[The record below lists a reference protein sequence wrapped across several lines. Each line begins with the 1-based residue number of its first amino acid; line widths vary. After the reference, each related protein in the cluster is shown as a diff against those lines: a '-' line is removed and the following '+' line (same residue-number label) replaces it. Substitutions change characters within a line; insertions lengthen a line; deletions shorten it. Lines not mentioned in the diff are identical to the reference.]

1 MKPIELIAVGA
12 TGPKPPMG
20 SASRANL
27 SFTLLDDLAPVLG
40 RTFGVECR
48 VRPDSV
54 DSGFAFDPARN
65 QYHSTAIL
73 QRLDGLARGRDARL
87 LGVTLLD
94 LYVPVLTFVF
104 GEAQLGGRCALVSL
118 HRLQEEFYGLPAND
132 DLLHERLAKE
142 AVHELGH
149 TFGLRHCGDWRC
161 VMASTHAVERLDT
174 KGADFCAACQQVVA
188 TTAAAPLSA

>member
-1 MKPIELIAVGA
+1 MKAIELIAVGTA
-12 TGPKPPMG
+12 GLQAPIG
-20 SASRANL
+20 AASGAHP
-27 SFTLLDDLAPVLG
+27 SSTLLDELTPVLA

-48 VRPDSV
+48 VGLETMDAV
-54 DSGFAFDPARN
+54 FAFDPGRN

-73 QRLDGLARGRDARL
+73 QRLDRLARETDAHL
-87 LGVTLLD
+87 LGVTPLD

-118 HRLQEEFYGLPAND
+118 HRLREEFYGLPANN
-132 DLLHERLAKE
+132 DLLRERLAKE

-174 KGADFCAACQQVVA
+174 KGTDFCPACQRVV
-188 TTAAAPLSA
+188 TTTTAAPLSP